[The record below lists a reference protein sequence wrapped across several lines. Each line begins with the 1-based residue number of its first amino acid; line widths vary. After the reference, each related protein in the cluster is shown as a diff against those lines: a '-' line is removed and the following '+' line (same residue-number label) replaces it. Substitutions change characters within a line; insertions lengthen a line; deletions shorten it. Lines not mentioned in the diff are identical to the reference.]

1 MLYLD
6 LISVLFF
13 YSDHFNYYSLTS
25 AFHMNSTCAQAQA
38 RVCLGVAYAD
48 QIDRWFPF
56 YFNYVDISRLLFRNH
71 WNVQVLNSKIEQIH
85 TVKIWLLLL

>member
-13 YSDHFNYYSLTS
+13 YSDNFNYFSLTL
-25 AFHMNSTCAQAQA
+25 AFHMNSTGAQAQA
-38 RVCLGVAYAD
+38 RVCPGVAYAD
-48 QIDRWFPF
+48 QIERYFPL
-56 YFNYVDISRLLFRNH
+56 YFYVDISRLLFRNH

-85 TVKIWLLLL
+85 TVKIWSFLL